1 VTTKTKL
8 HSTEPMTMT
17 RRFSSFSPA
26 RRAGLLAT
34 LAAALVAAGV
44 VPLATRAGEAAV
56 KIAPP
61 TVDATTAASGMQT
74 AVFAGGCF
82 WGVQG
87 VFQRVHGVSQ
97 AVSGYSGG
105 AEKTAMYEMVGSGL
119 TGHAESV
126 KVTYDPKKV
135 SYGTLL
141 QVFFSVVHDPTQLN
155 RQGPDSGT
163 QYRSAIFYAD
173 AGQKETAEK
182 YIAQLDAAKSYPKKI
197 VTQVVPLVAF
207 YPAEAYHQDYLT
219 LHPNSGYIVYN
230 DLPKIENLKTMFP
243 KEYRAEPALVM
254 ARSGAKAQ

>member
-1 VTTKTKL
+1 
-8 HSTEPMTMT
+8 MIN
-17 RRFSSFSPA
+17 RRFLSFSPA

-34 LAAALVAAGV
+34 FAAALVAGGF
-44 VPLATRAGEAAV
+44 VPVATNAGEAAV

-61 TVDATTAASGMQT
+61 AVDATAAASGMQT

-87 VFQRVHGVSQ
+87 VFQRVQGVSQ

-141 QVFFSVVHDPTQLN
+141 QIFFSVVHDPTQLN

-173 AGQKETAEK
+173 AAQKETAEK
-182 YIAQLDAAKSYPKKI
+182 YVAQLDAAKSYPKKI

-230 DLPKIENLKTMFP
+230 DLPKIENLQAIFP
-243 KEYRAEPALVM
+243 QQYRAEPALVM
-254 ARSGAKAQ
+254 ARNGAKPQ